1 MKIKRIPGGL
11 VCPNLTISAIDLG
24 CSTGITTS
32 AIRVMFLDQSF
43 VSLLYGH
50 RVRAGLKP
58 KRSISGCI
66 SGHSRP
72 I

>member
-1 MKIKRIPGGL
+1 
-11 VCPNLTISAIDLG
+11 
-24 CSTGITTS
+24 
-32 AIRVMFLDQSF
+32 
-43 VSLLYGH
+43 LLYGH